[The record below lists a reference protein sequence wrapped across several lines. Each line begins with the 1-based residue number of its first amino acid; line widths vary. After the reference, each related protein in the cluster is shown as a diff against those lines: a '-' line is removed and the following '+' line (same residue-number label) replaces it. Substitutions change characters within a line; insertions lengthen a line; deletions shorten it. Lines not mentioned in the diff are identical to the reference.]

1 MVAATAATT
10 VAAGSRKSPNPHKNA
25 SAPPHSDGLR
35 NPHPRMLIPSEKD
48 NAATGAGRARTKKVN
63 SRFLPSYSCP
73 SSSTATSCST
83 ATTFSSSSSQRFPS
97 PFVTPR
103 PSTPPALPQCAAQKR
118 SHSVGRVRPSTTVA
132 RPCPTPAEPSA
143 ATRAFCMTRSLSV
156 SFQGE
161 SFFYRISRP
170 KPASPTS
177 ERRRHGATC
186 APLAK
191 AGDHLENSRPS
202 DSHHLWPASRA
213 PPSNPLTRSLNCSS
227 EKKEP
232 ILATVRLLEQSM
244 MFDDTTRRASFD
256 QGDLSASSDTDSVS
270 SGSNSGTPEFS
281 VLPRAK
287 VTPRGISVPARF
299 WEETNNRLYRHPE
312 PCSPSSSPD
321 ARPVVQPKLGTV
333 KKLSVDNPL
342 SCSRPAS
349 LHHGTMAPSSL
360 SKPITSPS
368 RGMASPLRTRSN
380 ALLNS
385 SPFGQPGNAPSIIS
399 FSTEVRRAKKGENRI
414 EEAHLLRLLDNRH
427 LQWRCVNARAYSAL
441 LMQKLA
447 VEKKLYDAW
456 ITTSKLRESITIKR
470 IKLQLLTQNL
480 KLTSILKGQ
489 MASLDEWSVMEK
501 DHSSSLCGS
510 IEALN
515 ASTLRLPVV
524 SGAKA
529 DILEVKDAVGSTVDM
544 MQAMGSSIFSLLSKV
559 EGMSTLV
566 SNITKVVAQE
576 RALLER
582 SRDLLSTVAAMDVK
596 QCSLQGHL
604 IQLKRGAH
612 LI

>member
-1 MVAATAATT
+1 MILR
-10 VAAGSRKSPNPHKNA
+10 G
-25 SAPPHSDGLR
+25 GLR
-35 NPHPRMLIPSEKD
+35 LIRVISQLRPIPIVCLLVVIL
-48 NAATGAGRARTKKVN
+48 GRQN
-63 SRFLPSYSCP
+63 SVC
-73 SSSTATSCST
+73 
-83 ATTFSSSSSQRFPS
+83 
-97 PFVTPR
+97 
-103 PSTPPALPQCAAQKR
+103 
-118 SHSVGRVRPSTTVA
+118 
-132 RPCPTPAEPSA
+132 
-143 ATRAFCMTRSLSV
+143 
-156 SFQGE
+156 
-161 SFFYRISRP
+161 
-170 KPASPTS
+170 
-177 ERRRHGATC
+177 
-186 APLAK
+186 
-191 AGDHLENSRPS
+191 
-202 DSHHLWPASRA
+202 W
-213 PPSNPLTRSLNCSS
+213 
-227 EKKEP
+227 
-232 ILATVRLLEQSM
+232 
-244 MFDDTTRRASFD
+244 
-256 QGDLSASSDTDSVS
+256 
-270 SGSNSGTPEFS
+270 
-281 VLPRAK
+281 AK

-312 PCSPSSSPD
+312 PWSPSSLLD
-321 ARPVVQPKLGTV
+321 ARPMVQPKLGMV

-342 SCSRPAS
+342 SCLRPAS
-349 LHHGTMAPSSL
+349 LLHGTMAPSSL

-368 RGMASPLRTRSN
+368 RGMASPLWTRSN
-380 ALLNS
+380 ILLSS

-427 LQWRCVNARAYSAL
+427 LQWRCVNAKAYSAL

-456 ITTSKLRESITIKR
+456 ITTSKLRDSITIKR

-489 MASLDEWSVMEK
+489 MAYLDEWSVMEK
-501 DHSSSLCGS
+501 DHSSSLWVS

-529 DILEVKDAVGSTVDM
+529 DILEVKDAVCSTVDM

-566 SNITKVVAQE
+566 SDITKVAAQE
-576 RALLER
+576 RALLVR
-582 SRDLLSTVAAMDVK
+582 SRDLLSTVAAMHVK

-604 IQLKRGAH
+604 IQQRGAH

>member
-25 SAPPHSDGLR
+25 SALPHSDGLR
-35 NPHPRMLIPSEKD
+35 NPHPRMLIPSED
-48 NAATGAGRARTKKVN
+48 NAASGAGRARTRKVN
-63 SRFLPSYSCP
+63 SRFLSSYSYP
-73 SSSTATSCST
+73 SSSTSTSCSST
-83 ATTFSSSSSQRFPS
+83 TTFSSSSSRRFPS
-97 PFVTPR
+97 PF
-103 PSTPPALPQCAAQKR
+103 PQSVAQKR
-118 SHSVGRVRPSTTVA
+118 SHSVARARPSTTVA
-132 RPCPTPAEPSA
+132 HPCPTPAEPSA
-143 ATRAFCMTRSLSV
+143 AARTLCMTRSLSV
-156 SFQGE
+156 AFQGE
-161 SFFYRISRP
+161 SFFYQTSRA

-186 APLAK
+186 ALLAK
-191 AGDHLENSRPS
+191 AGDHLENSRSS

-213 PPSNPLTRSLNCSS
+213 PPSNLLTRSLNCSS
-227 EKKEP
+227 GKQEP
-232 ILATVRLLEQSM
+232 ILATVRLLEKSM
-244 MFDDTTRRASFD
+244 MFDDTPRRALFD

-299 WEETNNRLYRHPE
+299 WQETNNRLYRHPE

-321 ARPVVQPKLGTV
+321 ARPMVQPKLGMV

-342 SCSRPAS
+342 SCPRPAS
-349 LHHGTMAPSSL
+349 LLHGTMAPSSL
-360 SKPITSPS
+360 SKPIISPS

-380 ALLNS
+380 VLLSS

-456 ITTSKLRESITIKR
+456 ITTSKLRDSITIKR

-480 KLTSILKGQ
+480 KLTSILNGQ
-489 MASLDEWSVMEK
+489 MACLDEWSVMEK
-501 DHSSSLCGS
+501 DHSSSLWGS

-544 MQAMGSSIFSLLSKV
+544 MQAMESSIFSLLSKV
-559 EGMSTLV
+559 EGMSSLV
-566 SNITKVVAQE
+566 SDITKVAAQE
-576 RALLER
+576 RALLDR
-582 SRDLLSTVAAMDVK
+582 SRDLLSTVAAMHVK